1 MFQGWF
7 FIMMK
12 LTVLVDNWVTTPKI
26 GLLGE
31 WGYSALLE
39 TPSGSLL
46 IDAGETGH
54 TLLNNMRVLGL
65 SPESVN
71 CVALSHGHND
81 HAGGLPALLEAAPQV
96 RDRVFASPLAVRERF
111 EGQDL
116 SPAGG
121 AVLRRVPLRP
131 VQGAVELL
139 PGVFAFDVPPEGRD
153 PRYASRGLMYERGE
167 DGTVRPDTFA
177 DDLSFL
183 VSGSGGWALLLGCA
197 HAALPNIVA
206 RVRDLF
212 GVEQFDLV
220 AGGAHMMSLAPDEV
234 EDWVALMASW
244 RVRRW
249 RLNHCTG
256 FRAAARLARAHPD
269 VDWAGV
275 GSELEL

>member
-121 AVLRRVPLRP
+121 AVLRG
-131 VQGAVELL
+131 GA
-139 PGVFAFDVPPEGRD
+139 A
-153 PRYASRGLMYERGE
+153 A
-167 DGTVRPDTFA
+167 A
-177 DDLSFL
+177 
-183 VSGSGGWALLLGCA
+183 GSGG
-197 HAALPNIVA
+197 
-206 RVRDLF
+206 R
-212 GVEQFDLV
+212 
-220 AGGAHMMSLAPDEV
+220 
-234 EDWVALMASW
+234 
-244 RVRRW
+244 
-249 RLNHCTG
+249 
-256 FRAAARLARAHPD
+256 
-269 VDWAGV
+269 
-275 GSELEL
+275 

>member
-1 MFQGWF
+1 
-7 FIMMK
+7 MMK
-12 LTVLVDNWVTTPKI
+12 LTVLVDNWVTTPRA

-31 WGYSALLE
+31 WGYSALLT

-46 IDAGETGH
+46 IDTGETGH

-65 SPESVN
+65 SPTSVD

-81 HAGGLPALLEAAPQV
+81 HAGGLPAFLEAAPQV

-121 AVLRRVPLRP
+121 AVLREVPLRP

-183 VSGSGGWALLLGCA
+183 VRGPRGWALLLGCA

-220 AGGAHMMSLAPDEV
+220 AGGAHMMSLAPEEV

-256 FRAAARLARAHPD
+256 FRSAARLAQVHPD
-269 VDWAGV
+269 TDWAGV
-275 GSELEL
+275 GSELAL